1 MFSPKLKKVIA
12 GIVCLAF
19 TVTNG
24 SYAVEILNDGGQR
37 QTVVERTKQY
47 AGTLDLTEV
56 RHKAEQAFQSS
67 VKTGDGGV
75 ATLSGMQAKC
85 NGFTTSS
92 CGLACCGK
100 QECDTICTA
109 NYMSAHGKETCT
121 DPITTSPCGMSCCG
135 KEDCEW
141 ICQNY
146 RIKLN
151 DGDKCNG
158 YIKTPTGENC
168 CGYDECMAKACNGKT
183 KVVRKDDGKE
193 VECCGEENCYDIM
206 CDYTEKVQ
214 DVAGTVQDCCGR
226 DDCNAKY
233 CQNQTSVDSKV
244 VPGKKNIACCGA
256 ADCHNKACENYT
268 TTNTP
273 VGQVECCGYEDC
285 HNKECQGRTSA
296 IDKDGNTVE
305 CCGIEQ
311 CGNIS
316 EEKTYEEPAK
326 DACCTKI
333 AAYSEEFTTPVTGKS
348 CRELVSR
355 KDCII
360 KESGPTESGTGQP
373 PKWTCSVSCPE
384 SEHCTD
390 GIRTGYQ
397 QFVWETT
404 ASGSNWN
411 PEQCPPE
418 ATYKKGE
425 CQTICGG
432 TTGCKTICKNI
443 CEKVTCSSDTNA
455 TKICEEYE
463 CGTAGCSCKR
473 YKTVTPSDSGGI
485 HVIVH

>member
-19 TVTNG
+19 IVTNG

-75 ATLSGMQAKC
+75 ATLSGIQAKC

-141 ICQNY
+141 VCQNY

-316 EEKTYEEPAK
+316 EEKVYEDPAPE
-326 DACCTKI
+326 ACCTAKPG
-333 AAYSEEFTTPVTGKS
+333 YSYEYKTHGS
-348 CRELVSR
+348 C
-355 KDCII
+355 
-360 KESGPTESGTGQP
+360 KEVPEGCTLIRSEPTITSSSIPTY
-373 PKWTCSVSCPE
+373 TCSGSCPGQE
-384 SEHCTD
+384 TCEEGTKK
-390 GIRTGYQ
+390 GYQ
-397 QFVWETT
+397 QYAWEDPSIPWTSVNCPKG
-404 ASGSNWN
+404 ASYTKSD
-411 PEQCPPE
+411 
-418 ATYKKGE
+418 

-432 TTGCKTICKNI
+432 TTGCKTICKYR
-443 CEKVTCSSDTNA
+443 CESIQCSKN
-455 TKICEEYE
+455 
-463 CGTAGCSCKR
+463 
-473 YKTVTPSDSGGI
+473 TVT
-485 HVIVH
+485 VKVH

>member
-19 TVTNG
+19 IVTNG

-75 ATLSGMQAKC
+75 ATLSGIQAKC

-141 ICQNY
+141 VCQNY

-316 EEKTYEEPAK
+316 EEKVYEDPAPE
-326 DACCTKI
+326 ACCTAKPG
-333 AAYSEEFTTPVTGKS
+333 YSYEYKTHGS
-348 CRELVSR
+348 C
-355 KDCII
+355 
-360 KESGPTESGTGQP
+360 KEVPEGCTLIRSEPTITSSSIPTY
-373 PKWTCSVSCPE
+373 TCSGSCPGQE
-384 SEHCTD
+384 TCEEGTKK
-390 GIRTGYQ
+390 GYQ
-397 QFVWETT
+397 QYAWEDPSIPWTSVNCPKG
-404 ASGSNWN
+404 ASYTKSD
-411 PEQCPPE
+411 
-418 ATYKKGE
+418 

-432 TTGCKTICKNI
+432 TTGCRTICKYR
-443 CEKVTCSSDTNA
+443 CESIQCSKN
-455 TKICEEYE
+455 
-463 CGTAGCSCKR
+463 
-473 YKTVTPSDSGGI
+473 TVT
-485 HVIVH
+485 VKVH

>member
-1 MFSPKLKKVIA
+1 MFSPKLKRVIA

-109 NYMSAHGKETCT
+109 SYMSAHGKETCT
-121 DPITTSPCGMSCCG
+121 ESITTSPCGMSCCG
-135 KEDCEW
+135 KDDCEKV
-141 ICQNY
+141 CDNF

-168 CGYDECMAKACNGKT
+168 CGYDQCMAKACNGKT

-193 VECCGEENCYDIM
+193 VECCGDENCYDIM

-214 DVAGTVQDCCGR
+214 DVAGVVQNCCGR

-296 IDKDGNTVE
+296 IDKDGNTVT

-316 EEKTYEEPAK
+316 EEKVYKDPAPE
-326 DACCTKI
+326 ACCTTR
-333 AAYSEEFTTPVTGKS
+333 AAYSHEFVQETSCGKPDVGCTMS
-348 CRELVSR
+348 Q
-355 KDCII
+355 
-360 KESGPTESGTGQP
+360 SGPTFPTTGSG
-373 PKWTCSVSCPE
+373 PKFTCIETCSETQICRAG
-384 SEHCTD
+384 TK
-390 GIRTGYQ
+390 IGYQ
-397 QFVWETT
+397 QYAWETP
-404 ASGSNWN
+404 SGWSSS
-411 PEQCPPE
+411 QCPPD
-418 ATYKKGE
+418 AIYKKQE
-425 CQTICGG
+425 CQTVCGG
-432 TTGCKTICKNI
+432 TTGCRTICKNI
-443 CEKVTCSSDTNA
+443 CEKIKCSGDAVKKDDSNVCTG
-455 TKICEEYE
+455 TVS
-463 CGTAGCSCKR
+463 CGTSGCHCSNN
-473 YKTVTPSDSGGI
+473 PNW
-485 HVIVH
+485 HP

>member
-75 ATLSGMQAKC
+75 ATLSGIQAKC

-141 ICQNY
+141 VCQNY

-168 CGYDECMAKACNGKT
+168 CGYDECMAKTCNGKT

-214 DVAGTVQDCCGR
+214 DVAGTVQDCCGS

-296 IDKDGNTVE
+296 IDKDGNTVS
-305 CCGIEQ
+305 CCENSGVKDQ
-311 CGNIS
+311 NGNDLRLCSAID
-316 EEKTYEEPAK
+316 EERVYEENKKNEHVYTLVKCNETGLVTARWQTFSWYRCINENGEIIRKPNTQSGLCKIYGICESAIDNEYECK
-326 DACCTKI
+326 SSKTIVASGTEDA
-333 AAYSEEFTTPVTGKS
+333 AGEFTIIGDKTAKRICFPNGKAQ
-348 CRELVSR
+348 CN
-355 KDCII
+355 
-360 KESGPTESGTGQP
+360 
-373 PKWTCSVSCPE
+373 
-384 SEHCTD
+384 
-390 GIRTGYQ
+390 GY
-397 QFVWETT
+397 
-404 ASGSNWN
+404 N
-411 PEQCPPE
+411 
-418 ATYKKGE
+418 
-425 CQTICGG
+425 
-432 TTGCKTICKNI
+432 TGCK
-443 CEKVTCSSDTNA
+443 
-455 TKICEEYE
+455 
-463 CGTAGCSCKR
+463 G
-473 YKTVTPSDSGGI
+473 PWQ
-485 HVIVH
+485 

>member
-47 AGTLDLTEV
+47 AGSLDLTEV

-141 ICQNY
+141 VCQNY

-168 CGYDECMAKACNGKT
+168 CGYDECMAKTCNGKT

-214 DVAGTVQDCCGR
+214 DVAGSVQDCCGR

-316 EEKTYEEPAK
+316 EEKVYEDPAPE
-326 DACCTKI
+326 ACCTSKPG
-333 AAYSEEFTTPVTGKS
+333 YSYEYKTHGS
-348 CRELVSR
+348 C
-355 KDCII
+355 
-360 KESGPTESGTGQP
+360 KEVPEGCTLIRSEPTITSSSIPTY
-373 PKWTCSVSCPE
+373 TCSGSCPGQE
-384 SEHCTD
+384 TCEEGTKK
-390 GIRTGYQ
+390 GYQ
-397 QFVWETT
+397 QYAWEDPSIPWTSVNCPKG
-404 ASGSNWN
+404 ASYTKSD
-411 PEQCPPE
+411 
-418 ATYKKGE
+418 

-432 TTGCKTICKNI
+432 TTGCRTICKYR
-443 CEKVTCSSDTNA
+443 CESIQCSKN
-455 TKICEEYE
+455 
-463 CGTAGCSCKR
+463 
-473 YKTVTPSDSGGI
+473 TVT
-485 HVIVH
+485 VKVH

>member
-47 AGTLDLTEV
+47 AGSLDLTEV

-141 ICQNY
+141 VCQNY

-168 CGYDECMAKACNGKT
+168 CGYDECMAKTCNGKT

-193 VECCGEENCYDIM
+193 VECCGDENCYDIM

-214 DVAGTVQDCCGR
+214 DVAGVVQNCCGR

-233 CQNQTSVDSKV
+233 CQNQTSVNSKV

-296 IDKDGNTVE
+296 IDKDGNTVT

-316 EEKTYEEPAK
+316 EEKVYEDPAPE
-326 DACCTKI
+326 ACCTTR
-333 AAYSEEFTTPVTGKS
+333 AAYTHEFVQETSCGKPDVGCTMS
-348 CRELVSR
+348 Q
-355 KDCII
+355 
-360 KESGPTESGTGQP
+360 SGPTFPTTGSG
-373 PKWTCSVSCPE
+373 PKFTCIETCSETQICRAG
-384 SEHCTD
+384 TK
-390 GIRTGYQ
+390 IGYQ
-397 QFVWETT
+397 QYAWETP
-404 ASGSNWN
+404 SGWSSS
-411 PEQCPPE
+411 QCPPD
-418 ATYKKGE
+418 AVYKKQE
-425 CQTICGG
+425 CQTVCGG
-432 TTGCKTICKNI
+432 TTGCRTICKNI
-443 CEKVTCSSDTNA
+443 CEKIKCSGDAVKKDDSNVCTG
-455 TKICEEYE
+455 TVS
-463 CGTAGCSCKR
+463 CGTSGCHCSNN
-473 YKTVTPSDSGGI
+473 PNW
-485 HVIVH
+485 HP

>member
-47 AGTLDLTEV
+47 AGSLDLTEV

-141 ICQNY
+141 VCQNY

-168 CGYDECMAKACNGKT
+168 CGYDECMAKTCNGKT

-193 VECCGEENCYDIM
+193 VECCGDENCYDIM

-214 DVAGTVQDCCGR
+214 DVAGTVQNCCGR

-296 IDKDGNTVE
+296 IDKDGNTVD

-316 EEKTYEEPAK
+316 EEKVYEDPAPE
-326 DACCTKI
+326 ACCTAKPG
-333 AAYSEEFTTPVTGKS
+333 YSYEYKTHGS
-348 CRELVSR
+348 C
-355 KDCII
+355 
-360 KESGPTESGTGQP
+360 KEVPEGCTLIRSEPTITSSSIPTY
-373 PKWTCSVSCPE
+373 TCSGSCPGQE
-384 SEHCTD
+384 TCEEGTKK
-390 GIRTGYQ
+390 GYQ
-397 QFVWETT
+397 QYAWEDPSIPWTSVNCPKG
-404 ASGSNWN
+404 ASYTKSD
-411 PEQCPPE
+411 
-418 ATYKKGE
+418 

-432 TTGCKTICKNI
+432 TTGCRTICKYR
-443 CEKVTCSSDTNA
+443 CESIQCSKN
-455 TKICEEYE
+455 
-463 CGTAGCSCKR
+463 
-473 YKTVTPSDSGGI
+473 TVT
-485 HVIVH
+485 VKVH

>member
-141 ICQNY
+141 VCQNY

-316 EEKTYEEPAK
+316 EEKVYEDPAPK
-326 DACCTKI
+326 ACCTAKPG
-333 AAYSEEFTTPVTGKS
+333 YSFEYKTHGS
-348 CRELVSR
+348 C
-355 KDCII
+355 
-360 KESGPTESGTGQP
+360 KEVPEGCTLIRSKPTITSSSIPTY
-373 PKWTCSVSCPE
+373 TCSGSCPGE
-384 SEHCTD
+384 ETCEEGTKK
-390 GIRTGYQ
+390 GYQ
-397 QFVWETT
+397 QYAWEDLSIPWTSVNCPKD
-404 ASGSNWN
+404 ASYTKSD
-411 PEQCPPE
+411 
-418 ATYKKGE
+418 
-425 CQTICGG
+425 CQTICNG
-432 TTGCKTICKNI
+432 TMGCKTICKYR
-443 CEKVTCSSDTNA
+443 CESIQCSKN
-455 TKICEEYE
+455 
-463 CGTAGCSCKR
+463 
-473 YKTVTPSDSGGI
+473 TVT
-485 HVIVH
+485 VKVH

>member
-296 IDKDGNTVE
+296 IDKDGNTVD

-316 EEKTYEEPAK
+316 EEKVYEDPAPE
-326 DACCTKI
+326 ACCTAKPG
-333 AAYSEEFTTPVTGKS
+333 YSYEYKTHGS
-348 CRELVSR
+348 C
-355 KDCII
+355 
-360 KESGPTESGTGQP
+360 KEVPEGCTLIRSEPTITSSSIPTY
-373 PKWTCSVSCPE
+373 TCSGSCPGQE
-384 SEHCTD
+384 TCEEGTKK
-390 GIRTGYQ
+390 GYQ
-397 QFVWETT
+397 QYAWEDPSIPWTSVNCPKG
-404 ASGSNWN
+404 ASYTKSD
-411 PEQCPPE
+411 
-418 ATYKKGE
+418 

-432 TTGCKTICKNI
+432 TTGCRTICKYR
-443 CEKVTCSSDTNA
+443 CESIQCSKN
-455 TKICEEYE
+455 
-463 CGTAGCSCKR
+463 
-473 YKTVTPSDSGGI
+473 TVT
-485 HVIVH
+485 VKVH

>member
-47 AGTLDLTEV
+47 AGSLDLTEV

-141 ICQNY
+141 VCQNY

-168 CGYDECMAKACNGKT
+168 CGYDECMAKTCNGKT

-193 VECCGEENCYDIM
+193 VECCGDENCYDIM

-214 DVAGTVQDCCGR
+214 DVAGTVQNCCGR

-316 EEKTYEEPAK
+316 EEKVYEDPAPE
-326 DACCTKI
+326 ACCTTR
-333 AAYSEEFTTPVTGKS
+333 AAYTHEFVQETSCGKPDVGCTMS
-348 CRELVSR
+348 Q
-355 KDCII
+355 
-360 KESGPTESGTGQP
+360 SGPTFPTTGSG
-373 PKWTCSVSCPE
+373 PKFTCIETCSETQICRAG
-384 SEHCTD
+384 TK
-390 GIRTGYQ
+390 IGYQ
-397 QFVWETT
+397 QYAWESP
-404 ASGSNWN
+404 SGWSSS
-411 PEQCPPE
+411 QCPPD
-418 ATYKKGE
+418 AVYKKQE
-425 CQTICGG
+425 CQTVCGG
-432 TTGCKTICKNI
+432 TTGCRTICKNI
-443 CEKVTCSSDTNA
+443 CETIKCSGDAVKKDDSNVCTG
-455 TKICEEYE
+455 TVS
-463 CGTAGCSCKR
+463 CGTSGCHCSNN
-473 YKTVTPSDSGGI
+473 PNW
-485 HVIVH
+485 HP

>member
-47 AGTLDLTEV
+47 AGSLDLTEV

-141 ICQNY
+141 VCQNY

-168 CGYDECMAKACNGKT
+168 CGYDECMAKTCNGKT

-193 VECCGEENCYDIM
+193 VECCGDENCYDIM

-214 DVAGTVQDCCGR
+214 DVAGTVQNCCGR

-296 IDKDGNTVE
+296 IDKDGNTVS

-316 EEKTYEEPAK
+316 EEKVYEDPAPE
-326 DACCTKI
+326 ACCTAKPG
-333 AAYSEEFTTPVTGKS
+333 YSYEYKTHGS
-348 CRELVSR
+348 C
-355 KDCII
+355 
-360 KESGPTESGTGQP
+360 KEVPEGCTLIRSEPTITSSSIPTY
-373 PKWTCSVSCPE
+373 TCSGSCPGQE
-384 SEHCTD
+384 TCEEGTKK
-390 GIRTGYQ
+390 GYQ
-397 QFVWETT
+397 QYAWEDPSIPWTSVNCPKG
-404 ASGSNWN
+404 ASYTKSD
-411 PEQCPPE
+411 
-418 ATYKKGE
+418 

-432 TTGCKTICKNI
+432 TTGCKTICKYR
-443 CEKVTCSSDTNA
+443 CESIQCSKN
-455 TKICEEYE
+455 
-463 CGTAGCSCKR
+463 
-473 YKTVTPSDSGGI
+473 TVT
-485 HVIVH
+485 VKVH

>member
-47 AGTLDLTEV
+47 AGSLDLTEV

-141 ICQNY
+141 VCQNY

-168 CGYDECMAKACNGKT
+168 CGYDECMAKTCNGKT

-316 EEKTYEEPAK
+316 EEKVYK
-326 DACCTKI
+326 DPVPEACCTTR
-333 AAYSEEFTTPVTGKS
+333 AAYSHEFVQETSCGKPDVGCTMS
-348 CRELVSR
+348 Q
-355 KDCII
+355 
-360 KESGPTESGTGQP
+360 SGPTFPTTGSG
-373 PKWTCSVSCPE
+373 PKFTCIETCSETQICRAG
-384 SEHCTD
+384 TK
-390 GIRTGYQ
+390 IGYQ
-397 QFVWETT
+397 QYAWETP
-404 ASGSNWN
+404 SGWSSS
-411 PEQCPPE
+411 QCPPD
-418 ATYKKGE
+418 AVYKKQE
-425 CQTICGG
+425 CQTVCGG
-432 TTGCKTICKNI
+432 TTGCRTICKNI
-443 CEKVTCSSDTNA
+443 CETIKCSGDAVKKDDSNVCTG
-455 TKICEEYE
+455 TVS
-463 CGTAGCSCKR
+463 CGTSGCHCSNN
-473 YKTVTPSDSGGI
+473 PNW
-485 HVIVH
+485 HP

>member
-1 MFSPKLKKVIA
+1 MFSPKLKRVIA

-109 NYMSAHGKETCT
+109 SYMSAHGKETCT
-121 DPITTSPCGMSCCG
+121 ESITTSPCGMSCCG
-135 KEDCEW
+135 KDDCEKV
-141 ICQNY
+141 CDNF

-168 CGYDECMAKACNGKT
+168 CGYDQCMAKACNGKT

-193 VECCGEENCYDIM
+193 VECCGDENCYDIM

-214 DVAGTVQDCCGR
+214 DVAGVVQNCCGR

-311 CGNIS
+311 CGNIY
-316 EEKTYEEPAK
+316 EEKVYEDPAPE
-326 DACCTKI
+326 ACCTTR
-333 AAYSEEFTTPVTGKS
+333 AAYTHEFVQETSCGKPDVGCTMS
-348 CRELVSR
+348 Q
-355 KDCII
+355 
-360 KESGPTESGTGQP
+360 SGPTFPTTGSG
-373 PKWTCSVSCPE
+373 PKFKCIETCSKTQICRAG
-384 SEHCTD
+384 TK
-390 GIRTGYQ
+390 IGYQ
-397 QFVWETT
+397 QYAWESP
-404 ASGSNWN
+404 SGWSSS
-411 PEQCPPE
+411 QCPPD
-418 ATYKKGE
+418 AVYKKQE
-425 CQTICGG
+425 CQTVCGG
-432 TTGCKTICKNI
+432 TTGCRTICKNI
-443 CEKVTCSSDTNA
+443 CETIKCSGDAVKKDDSNVCTG
-455 TKICEEYE
+455 TVS
-463 CGTAGCSCKR
+463 CGTSGCHCSNN
-473 YKTVTPSDSGGI
+473 PNW
-485 HVIVH
+485 HP

>member
-1 MFSPKLKKVIA
+1 MFSLKLKKVIA

-75 ATLSGMQAKC
+75 ATLSGMQANC

-109 NYMSAHGKETCT
+109 SYMSAHGKETCT
-121 DPITTSPCGMSCCG
+121 ESITTSPCGMSCCG
-135 KEDCEW
+135 KDDCEKV
-141 ICQNY
+141 CDNF

-168 CGYDECMAKACNGKT
+168 CGYEQCMAKACNGKT

-193 VECCGEENCYDIM
+193 VECCGDENCYDIM

-214 DVAGTVQDCCGR
+214 DVAGVVQNCCGR

-285 HNKECQGRTSA
+285 HNKSVR
-296 IDKDGNTVE
+296 VE
-305 CCGIEQ
+305 
-311 CGNIS
+311 
-316 EEKTYEEPAK
+316 
-326 DACCTKI
+326 
-333 AAYSEEFTTPVTGKS
+333 
-348 CRELVSR
+348 LLL
-355 KDCII
+355 
-360 KESGPTESGTGQP
+360 
-373 PKWTCSVSCPE
+373 
-384 SEHCTD
+384 
-390 GIRTGYQ
+390 
-397 QFVWETT
+397 
-404 ASGSNWN
+404 
-411 PEQCPPE
+411 
-418 ATYKKGE
+418 
-425 CQTICGG
+425 
-432 TTGCKTICKNI
+432 
-443 CEKVTCSSDTNA
+443 
-455 TKICEEYE
+455 
-463 CGTAGCSCKR
+463 
-473 YKTVTPSDSGGI
+473 
-485 HVIVH
+485 

>member
-47 AGTLDLTEV
+47 AGSLDLTEV

-141 ICQNY
+141 VCQNY

-168 CGYDECMAKACNGKT
+168 CGYDECMAKTCNGKT

-193 VECCGEENCYDIM
+193 VECCGDENCYDIM

-214 DVAGTVQDCCGR
+214 DVAGTVQNCCGR

-296 IDKDGNTVE
+296 IDKDGNTVS

-316 EEKTYEEPAK
+316 EEKVYEDPAPA
-326 DACCTKI
+326 ACCTAKPG
-333 AAYSEEFTTPVTGKS
+333 YSYEYKTHGS
-348 CRELVSR
+348 CNEVPEGCTLIRSE
-355 KDCII
+355 
-360 KESGPTESGTGQP
+360 PTITSSSIPTY
-373 PKWTCSVSCPE
+373 TCSGSCPGQE
-384 SEHCTD
+384 TCEEGTKK
-390 GIRTGYQ
+390 GYQ
-397 QFVWETT
+397 QYAWEDPSIPWTSVNCPKG
-404 ASGSNWN
+404 ASYTKSD
-411 PEQCPPE
+411 
-418 ATYKKGE
+418 

-432 TTGCKTICKNI
+432 TTGCKTICKYR
-443 CEKVTCSSDTNA
+443 CESIQCSKN
-455 TKICEEYE
+455 
-463 CGTAGCSCKR
+463 
-473 YKTVTPSDSGGI
+473 TVT
-485 HVIVH
+485 VKVH

>member
-47 AGTLDLTEV
+47 AGSLDLTEV

-109 NYMSAHGKETCT
+109 SYMSAHGKETCT

-135 KEDCEW
+135 KDDCEKV
-141 ICQNY
+141 CDNF

-168 CGYDECMAKACNGKT
+168 CGYDECMAKTCNGKT

-193 VECCGEENCYDIM
+193 VECCGDENCYDIM

-316 EEKTYEEPAK
+316 EEKVYKDPAPE
-326 DACCTKI
+326 ACCTTR
-333 AAYSEEFTTPVTGKS
+333 AAYSHEFVQETSCGKPDVGCTMS
-348 CRELVSR
+348 Q
-355 KDCII
+355 
-360 KESGPTESGTGQP
+360 SGPTFPTTGSG
-373 PKWTCSVSCPE
+373 PKFTCIETCSETQICRAG
-384 SEHCTD
+384 TK
-390 GIRTGYQ
+390 IGYQ
-397 QFVWETT
+397 QYAWETP
-404 ASGSNWN
+404 SGWSSS
-411 PEQCPPE
+411 QCPPD
-418 ATYKKGE
+418 AVYKKQE
-425 CQTICGG
+425 CQTVCGG
-432 TTGCKTICKNI
+432 TTGCRTICKNI
-443 CEKVTCSSDTNA
+443 CETIKCSGDAVKKDDSNVCTG
-455 TKICEEYE
+455 TVS
-463 CGTAGCSCKR
+463 CGTSGCHCSNN
-473 YKTVTPSDSGGI
+473 PNW
-485 HVIVH
+485 HP

>member
-47 AGTLDLTEV
+47 AGSLDLTEV

-141 ICQNY
+141 VCQNY

-168 CGYDECMAKACNGKT
+168 CGYDECMAKTCNGKT

-193 VECCGEENCYDIM
+193 VECCGDENCYDIM

-214 DVAGTVQDCCGR
+214 DVAGTVQNCCGR

-296 IDKDGNTVE
+296 IDKDGNTVT

-311 CGNIS
+311 CSNIS
-316 EEKTYEEPAK
+316 EEKVYEDPAPE
-326 DACCTKI
+326 ACCTTR
-333 AAYSEEFTTPVTGKS
+333 AAYTREFVQETSCGKPDVGCTMS
-348 CRELVSR
+348 Q
-355 KDCII
+355 
-360 KESGPTESGTGQP
+360 SGPTFPTTGSG
-373 PKWTCSVSCPE
+373 PKFTCIETCSKTQICRAG
-384 SEHCTD
+384 TK
-390 GIRTGYQ
+390 IGYQ
-397 QFVWETT
+397 QYAWESP
-404 ASGSNWN
+404 SGWSSS
-411 PEQCPPE
+411 QCPPD
-418 ATYKKGE
+418 AVYKKQE
-425 CQTICGG
+425 CQTVCGG
-432 TTGCKTICKNI
+432 TTGCRTICKNI
-443 CEKVTCSSDTNA
+443 CETIKCSGDAVKKDDSNVCTG
-455 TKICEEYE
+455 TVS
-463 CGTAGCSCKR
+463 CGTSGCHCSNN
-473 YKTVTPSDSGGI
+473 PNW
-485 HVIVH
+485 HP

>member
-47 AGTLDLTEV
+47 AGSLDLTDV

-109 NYMSAHGKETCT
+109 SYMSAHGKETCT

-135 KEDCEW
+135 KDDCEKV
-141 ICQNY
+141 CDNF

-168 CGYDECMAKACNGKT
+168 CGYDECMAKTCNGKT

-193 VECCGEENCYDIM
+193 VECCGDENCYDIM

-214 DVAGTVQDCCGR
+214 DVAGTVQNCCGR

-296 IDKDGNTVE
+296 IDKDGNTVT

-311 CGNIS
+311 CSNIS
-316 EEKTYEEPAK
+316 EEKVYEDPAPE
-326 DACCTKI
+326 ACCTTR
-333 AAYSEEFTTPVTGKS
+333 AAYTREFVQETSCGKPDVGCTMS
-348 CRELVSR
+348 Q
-355 KDCII
+355 
-360 KESGPTESGTGQP
+360 SGPTFPTTGSG
-373 PKWTCSVSCPE
+373 PKFTCIETCSKTQICRAG
-384 SEHCTD
+384 TK
-390 GIRTGYQ
+390 IGYQ
-397 QFVWETT
+397 QYAWESP
-404 ASGSNWN
+404 SGWSSS
-411 PEQCPPE
+411 QCPPD
-418 ATYKKGE
+418 AVYKKQE
-425 CQTICGG
+425 CQTVCGG
-432 TTGCKTICKNI
+432 TTGCRTICKNI
-443 CEKVTCSSDTNA
+443 CETIKCSGDAVKKDDSNVCTG
-455 TKICEEYE
+455 TVS
-463 CGTAGCSCKR
+463 CGTSGCHCSNN
-473 YKTVTPSDSGGI
+473 PNW
-485 HVIVH
+485 HP

>member
-47 AGTLDLTEV
+47 AGSLDLTEV

-141 ICQNY
+141 VCQNY

-168 CGYDECMAKACNGKT
+168 CGYDECMAKTCNGKT

-193 VECCGEENCYDIM
+193 VECCGDEYCYDIM

-214 DVAGTVQDCCGR
+214 DVEGTVQNCCGR

-316 EEKTYEEPAK
+316 EEKVYKDPAPE
-326 DACCTKI
+326 ACCTTR
-333 AAYSEEFTTPVTGKS
+333 AAYSHEFVQETSCGKPDVGCTMS
-348 CRELVSR
+348 Q
-355 KDCII
+355 
-360 KESGPTESGTGQP
+360 SGPTFPTTGSG
-373 PKWTCSVSCPE
+373 PKFTCIETCSETQICRAG
-384 SEHCTD
+384 TK
-390 GIRTGYQ
+390 IGYQ
-397 QFVWETT
+397 QYAWETP
-404 ASGSNWN
+404 SGWSSS
-411 PEQCPPE
+411 QCPPD
-418 ATYKKGE
+418 AVYKKQE
-425 CQTICGG
+425 CQTVCGG
-432 TTGCKTICKNI
+432 TTGGRTICKNI
-443 CEKVTCSSDTNA
+443 CET
-455 TKICEEYE
+455 
-463 CGTAGCSCKR
+463 
-473 YKTVTPSDSGGI
+473 
-485 HVIVH
+485 

>member
-47 AGTLDLTEV
+47 AGSLDLTEV

-75 ATLSGMQAKC
+75 APLSGMQAKC

-109 NYMSAHGKETCT
+109 SYMSAHGKETCT

-135 KEDCEW
+135 KDDCEKV
-141 ICQNY
+141 CDNF

-168 CGYDECMAKACNGKT
+168 CGYDECMAKTCNGKT

-193 VECCGEENCYDIM
+193 VECCGDENCYDIM

-214 DVAGTVQDCCGR
+214 DVAGTVQNCCGR

-316 EEKTYEEPAK
+316 EEKVYEDPAPE
-326 DACCTKI
+326 ACCTTR
-333 AAYSEEFTTPVTGKS
+333 AAYTHEFVQETSCGKPDVGCTMS
-348 CRELVSR
+348 Q
-355 KDCII
+355 
-360 KESGPTESGTGQP
+360 SGPTFPTTGSG
-373 PKWTCSVSCPE
+373 PKFTCIETCSETQICRAG
-384 SEHCTD
+384 TK
-390 GIRTGYQ
+390 IGYQ
-397 QFVWETT
+397 QYAWESP
-404 ASGSNWN
+404 SGWSSS
-411 PEQCPPE
+411 QCPPD
-418 ATYKKGE
+418 AVYKKQE
-425 CQTICGG
+425 CQTVCGG
-432 TTGCKTICKNI
+432 TTGCRTICKNI
-443 CEKVTCSSDTNA
+443 CETIKCSGDAVKKDDSNVCTG
-455 TKICEEYE
+455 TVS
-463 CGTAGCSCKR
+463 CGTSGCHCSNN
-473 YKTVTPSDSGGI
+473 PNW
-485 HVIVH
+485 HP

>member
-316 EEKTYEEPAK
+316 EEKVYEDPAPE
-326 DACCTKI
+326 ACCTAKPG
-333 AAYSEEFTTPVTGKS
+333 YSYEYKTHGS
-348 CRELVSR
+348 C
-355 KDCII
+355 
-360 KESGPTESGTGQP
+360 KEVPEGCTLIRSEPTITSSSIPTY
-373 PKWTCSVSCPE
+373 TCSGSCPGQE
-384 SEHCTD
+384 TCEEGTKK
-390 GIRTGYQ
+390 GYQ
-397 QFVWETT
+397 QYAWEDPSIPWTSVNCPKG
-404 ASGSNWN
+404 ASYTKSD
-411 PEQCPPE
+411 
-418 ATYKKGE
+418 

-432 TTGCKTICKNI
+432 TTGCRTICKNI
-443 CEKVTCSSDTNA
+443 CESIQCSKN
-455 TKICEEYE
+455 
-463 CGTAGCSCKR
+463 
-473 YKTVTPSDSGGI
+473 TVT
-485 HVIVH
+485 VKVH

>member
-141 ICQNY
+141 VCQNY

-168 CGYDECMAKACNGKT
+168 CGYDECMAKTCNGKT

-193 VECCGEENCYDIM
+193 VECCGDENCYDIM

-214 DVAGTVQDCCGR
+214 DVAGTVQNCCGR

-316 EEKTYEEPAK
+316 EEKVYKDPAPE
-326 DACCTKI
+326 ACCTTR
-333 AAYSEEFTTPVTGKS
+333 AAYSHEFVQETSCGKPDVGCTMS
-348 CRELVSR
+348 Q
-355 KDCII
+355 
-360 KESGPTESGTGQP
+360 SGPTFPTTGSG
-373 PKWTCSVSCPE
+373 PKFTCIETCSKTQICRAG
-384 SEHCTD
+384 TK
-390 GIRTGYQ
+390 IGYQ
-397 QFVWETT
+397 QYAWETP
-404 ASGSNWN
+404 SGWSSS
-411 PEQCPPE
+411 QCPPD
-418 ATYKKGE
+418 AVYKKQE
-425 CQTICGG
+425 CQTVCGG
-432 TTGCKTICKNI
+432 TTGCRTICKNI
-443 CEKVTCSSDTNA
+443 CEKIKCSGDAVKKDDSNVCTG
-455 TKICEEYE
+455 TVS
-463 CGTAGCSCKR
+463 CGTSGCHCSNN
-473 YKTVTPSDSGGI
+473 PNW
-485 HVIVH
+485 HP

>member
-19 TVTNG
+19 TVTNS

-75 ATLSGMQAKC
+75 ATLNGMQANC
-85 NGFTTSS
+85 GIYTTSS

-109 NYMSAHGKETCT
+109 SYISAHGKETCT
-121 DPITTSPCGMSCCG
+121 DSITTSPCGMSCCG
-135 KEDCEW
+135 KDDCEKV
-141 ICQNY
+141 CDNF

-168 CGYDECMAKACNGKT
+168 CGYEQCMAKACNGKT
-183 KVVRKDDGKE
+183 KVVRVDDGKE

-214 DVAGTVQDCCGR
+214 DVAGTVQNCCGKQ
-226 DDCNAKY
+226 DCETKY

-244 VPGKKNIACCGA
+244 VPGKKNIACCGV

-316 EEKTYEEPAK
+316 EEKVYEDPAPE
-326 DACCTKI
+326 ACCTTR
-333 AAYSEEFTTPVTGKS
+333 AAYTHEFVQETSCGKPDVGCTMS
-348 CRELVSR
+348 Q
-355 KDCII
+355 
-360 KESGPTESGTGQP
+360 SGPTFPTTGSG
-373 PKWTCSVSCPE
+373 PKFKCVETCSETQICRAG
-384 SEHCTD
+384 TK
-390 GIRTGYQ
+390 IGYQ
-397 QFVWETT
+397 QYAWESP
-404 ASGSNWN
+404 SGWSSS
-411 PEQCPPE
+411 QCPPD
-418 ATYKKGE
+418 AVYKKQE
-425 CQTICGG
+425 CKTVCGG
-432 TTGCKTICKNI
+432 TTGCRTICKNI
-443 CEKVTCSSDTNA
+443 CETIKCSGDAVKKDDSNVCTG
-455 TKICEEYE
+455 TVS
-463 CGTAGCSCKR
+463 CGTSGCHCSNN
-473 YKTVTPSDSGGI
+473 PNW
-485 HVIVH
+485 HP

>member
-141 ICQNY
+141 VCQNY

-168 CGYDECMAKACNGKT
+168 CGYDECMAKTCNGKT

-193 VECCGEENCYDIM
+193 VECCGDENCYDIM

-214 DVAGTVQDCCGR
+214 DVAGTVQNCCGR

-316 EEKTYEEPAK
+316 EEKVYEDPAPE
-326 DACCTKI
+326 ACCTAKPG
-333 AAYSEEFTTPVTGKS
+333 YSYEYKTHGS
-348 CRELVSR
+348 C
-355 KDCII
+355 
-360 KESGPTESGTGQP
+360 KEVPEGCSLIRSEPTITSSSIPTY
-373 PKWTCSVSCPE
+373 TCSGSCPGQE
-384 SEHCTD
+384 TCEEGTKK
-390 GIRTGYQ
+390 GYQ
-397 QFVWETT
+397 QYAWEDPSIPWTSVNCPKG
-404 ASGSNWN
+404 ASYTKSD
-411 PEQCPPE
+411 
-418 ATYKKGE
+418 

-432 TTGCKTICKNI
+432 TTGCRTICKYR
-443 CEKVTCSSDTNA
+443 CESIQCSKN
-455 TKICEEYE
+455 
-463 CGTAGCSCKR
+463 
-473 YKTVTPSDSGGI
+473 TVT
-485 HVIVH
+485 VKVH

>member
-47 AGTLDLTEV
+47 AGSLDLTEV

-141 ICQNY
+141 VCQNY

-168 CGYDECMAKACNGKT
+168 CGYDECMAKTCNGKT

-193 VECCGEENCYDIM
+193 VECCGDENCYDIM

-214 DVAGTVQDCCGR
+214 DVAGTVQNCCGR

-296 IDKDGNTVE
+296 IDKDGNTVT
-305 CCGIEQ
+305 CCENSGVKDQ
-311 CGNIS
+311 NGNDLRLCSAIDKERVQAD
-316 EEKTYEEPAK
+316 EEKK
-326 DACCTKI
+326 KNNQTKVFVCKWSNKHQTSKGSRIEKKTFWICYNGKNEKVAAGSSYNDSSYLIKCPNITEIHI
-333 AAYSEEFTTPVTGKS
+333 AS
-348 CRELVSR
+348 LR
-355 KDCII
+355 KDS
-360 KESGPTESGTGQP
+360 SGVGEDYQDRFSTEDTSYSAKQI
-373 PKWTCSVSCPE
+373 CS
-384 SEHCTD
+384 
-390 GIRTGYQ
+390 
-397 QFVWETT
+397 
-404 ASGSNWN
+404 
-411 PEQCPPE
+411 
-418 ATYKKGE
+418 
-425 CQTICGG
+425 
-432 TTGCKTICKNI
+432 
-443 CEKVTCSSDTNA
+443 
-455 TKICEEYE
+455 
-463 CGTAGCSCKR
+463 
-473 YKTVTPSDSGGI
+473 
-485 HVIVH
+485 IVFGR

>member
-47 AGTLDLTEV
+47 AGSLDLTEV

-141 ICQNY
+141 VCQNY

-168 CGYDECMAKACNGKT
+168 CGYDECMAKTCNGKT

-193 VECCGEENCYDIM
+193 VECCGDENCYDIM

-316 EEKTYEEPAK
+316 EEKVYKDPAPE
-326 DACCTKI
+326 ACCTTR
-333 AAYSEEFTTPVTGKS
+333 AAYSHEFVQETSCGKPDVGCTMS
-348 CRELVSR
+348 Q
-355 KDCII
+355 
-360 KESGPTESGTGQP
+360 SGPTFPTTGSG
-373 PKWTCSVSCPE
+373 PKFTCIETCSETQICRAG
-384 SEHCTD
+384 TK
-390 GIRTGYQ
+390 IGYQ
-397 QFVWETT
+397 QYAWETP
-404 ASGSNWN
+404 SGWSSS
-411 PEQCPPE
+411 QCPPD
-418 ATYKKGE
+418 AVYKKQE
-425 CQTICGG
+425 CQTVCGG
-432 TTGCKTICKNI
+432 TTGCRTICK
-443 CEKVTCSSDTNA
+443 KDRKSV
-455 TKICEEYE
+455 
-463 CGTAGCSCKR
+463 
-473 YKTVTPSDSGGI
+473 V
-485 HVIVH
+485 

>member
-47 AGTLDLTEV
+47 AGSLDLTEV

-141 ICQNY
+141 VCQNY

-151 DGDKCNG
+151 DGDKCNV

-168 CGYDECMAKACNGKT
+168 CGYDECMAKTCNGKT

-193 VECCGEENCYDIM
+193 VECCGDENCYDIM

-316 EEKTYEEPAK
+316 EEKVYKDPAPE
-326 DACCTKI
+326 ACCTTR
-333 AAYSEEFTTPVTGKS
+333 AAYSHEFVQETSCGKPDVGCTMS
-348 CRELVSR
+348 Q
-355 KDCII
+355 
-360 KESGPTESGTGQP
+360 SGPTFPTTGSG
-373 PKWTCSVSCPE
+373 PKFTCIETCSETQICRAG
-384 SEHCTD
+384 TK
-390 GIRTGYQ
+390 IGYQ
-397 QFVWETT
+397 QYAWETP
-404 ASGSNWN
+404 SGWSSS
-411 PEQCPPE
+411 QCPPD
-418 ATYKKGE
+418 AVYKKQE
-425 CQTICGG
+425 CQTVCGG
-432 TTGCKTICKNI
+432 TTGCRTICKNI
-443 CEKVTCSSDTNA
+443 CETIKCSGDAVKKDDSNVCTG
-455 TKICEEYE
+455 TVS
-463 CGTAGCSCKR
+463 CGTSGCHCSNN
-473 YKTVTPSDSGGI
+473 PNW
-485 HVIVH
+485 HP

>member
-296 IDKDGNTVE
+296 IDKDGNTVT

-316 EEKTYEEPAK
+316 EEKVYEDPAPE
-326 DACCTKI
+326 ACCTTR
-333 AAYSEEFTTPVTGKS
+333 AAYTHEFVQETSCGKPDVGCTMS
-348 CRELVSR
+348 Q
-355 KDCII
+355 
-360 KESGPTESGTGQP
+360 SGPTFPTTGSG
-373 PKWTCSVSCPE
+373 PKFTCIETCSETQICRAG
-384 SEHCTD
+384 TK
-390 GIRTGYQ
+390 IGYQ
-397 QFVWETT
+397 QYAWESP
-404 ASGSNWN
+404 SGWSSS
-411 PEQCPPE
+411 QCPPD
-418 ATYKKGE
+418 AVYKKQE
-425 CQTICGG
+425 CQTVCGG
-432 TTGCKTICKNI
+432 TTGCRTICKNI
-443 CEKVTCSSDTNA
+443 CETIKCSGDAVKKDDSNVCTG
-455 TKICEEYE
+455 TVS
-463 CGTAGCSCKR
+463 CGTSGCHCSNN
-473 YKTVTPSDSGGI
+473 PNW
-485 HVIVH
+485 HP

>member
-1 MFSPKLKKVIA
+1 MFSPKLKRVIA

-75 ATLSGMQAKC
+75 ATLSGMQANC

-109 NYMSAHGKETCT
+109 SYMSAHGKETCT
-121 DPITTSPCGMSCCG
+121 ESITTSPCGMSCCG
-135 KEDCEW
+135 KDDCEKV
-141 ICQNY
+141 CDNF

-168 CGYDECMAKACNGKT
+168 CGYDQCMAKACNGKT

-193 VECCGEENCYDIM
+193 VECCGDENCYDIM

-214 DVAGTVQDCCGR
+214 DVAGEVQNCCGK

-296 IDKDGNTVE
+296 IDKDGNTVT

-311 CGNIS
+311 CSNIS
-316 EEKTYEEPAK
+316 EEKVYEDPAPE
-326 DACCTKI
+326 ACCTTR
-333 AAYSEEFTTPVTGKS
+333 AAYTHEFIQETSCGKPDVGCTMS
-348 CRELVSR
+348 Q
-355 KDCII
+355 
-360 KESGPTESGTGQP
+360 SGPTFPTTGSG
-373 PKWTCSVSCPE
+373 PKFTCIETCSKTQICRAG
-384 SEHCTD
+384 TK
-390 GIRTGYQ
+390 IGYQ
-397 QFVWETT
+397 QYAWESP
-404 ASGSNWN
+404 SGWSSS
-411 PEQCPPE
+411 QCPPD
-418 ATYKKGE
+418 AVYKKQE
-425 CQTICGG
+425 CQTVCGG
-432 TTGCKTICKNI
+432 TTGCRTICKNI
-443 CEKVTCSSDTNA
+443 CETIKCSGDAVKKDDSNVCTG
-455 TKICEEYE
+455 TVS
-463 CGTAGCSCKR
+463 CGTSGCHCSNN
-473 YKTVTPSDSGGI
+473 PNW
-485 HVIVH
+485 HP

>member
-47 AGTLDLTEV
+47 AGSLDLTDV

-109 NYMSAHGKETCT
+109 SYMSAHGKETCT

-135 KEDCEW
+135 KDDCEKV
-141 ICQNY
+141 CDNF

-168 CGYDECMAKACNGKT
+168 CGYDECMAKTCNGKT

-193 VECCGEENCYDIM
+193 VECCGDENCYDIM

-214 DVAGTVQDCCGR
+214 DVAGTVQNCCGR

-296 IDKDGNTVE
+296 IDKDGNTVT

-316 EEKTYEEPAK
+316 EEKVYKDPAPE
-326 DACCTKI
+326 ACCTTR
-333 AAYSEEFTTPVTGKS
+333 AAYSHEFVQETSCGKPDVGCTMS
-348 CRELVSR
+348 Q
-355 KDCII
+355 
-360 KESGPTESGTGQP
+360 SGPTFPTTGSG
-373 PKWTCSVSCPE
+373 PKFTCIETCSETQICRAG
-384 SEHCTD
+384 TK
-390 GIRTGYQ
+390 IGYQ
-397 QFVWETT
+397 QYAWETP
-404 ASGSNWN
+404 SGWSSS
-411 PEQCPPE
+411 QCPPD
-418 ATYKKGE
+418 AVYKKQE
-425 CQTICGG
+425 CQTVCGG
-432 TTGCKTICKNI
+432 TTGCRTICKNI
-443 CEKVTCSSDTNA
+443 CEKIKCSGDAVKKDDSNVCTG
-455 TKICEEYE
+455 TVS
-463 CGTAGCSCKR
+463 CGTSGCHCSNN
-473 YKTVTPSDSGGI
+473 PNW
-485 HVIVH
+485 HP

>member
-47 AGTLDLTEV
+47 AGTLDLTDV

-141 ICQNY
+141 VCQNY

-168 CGYDECMAKACNGKT
+168 CGYDECMAKTCNGKT

-316 EEKTYEEPAK
+316 EEKVYEDPAPE
-326 DACCTKI
+326 ACCTTR
-333 AAYSEEFTTPVTGKS
+333 AAYTHEFVQETSCGKPDVGCTMS
-348 CRELVSR
+348 Q
-355 KDCII
+355 
-360 KESGPTESGTGQP
+360 SGPTFPTTGSG
-373 PKWTCSVSCPE
+373 PKFTCIETCSETQICRAG
-384 SEHCTD
+384 TK
-390 GIRTGYQ
+390 IGYQ
-397 QFVWETT
+397 QYAWESP
-404 ASGSNWN
+404 SGWSSS
-411 PEQCPPE
+411 QCPPD
-418 ATYKKGE
+418 AVYKKQE
-425 CQTICGG
+425 CQTVCGG
-432 TTGCKTICKNI
+432 TTGCRTICKNI
-443 CEKVTCSSDTNA
+443 CETIKCSGDAVKKDDSNVCTG
-455 TKICEEYE
+455 TVS
-463 CGTAGCSCKR
+463 CGTSGCHCSNN
-473 YKTVTPSDSGGI
+473 PNW
-485 HVIVH
+485 HP

>member
-47 AGTLDLTEV
+47 AGSLDLTEV

-141 ICQNY
+141 VCQNY

-168 CGYDECMAKACNGKT
+168 CGYDECMAKTCNGKT

-193 VECCGEENCYDIM
+193 VECCGDENCYDIM

-214 DVAGTVQDCCGR
+214 DVAGTVQNCCGR

-316 EEKTYEEPAK
+316 EEKVYEDPAPE
-326 DACCTKI
+326 ACCTAKPG
-333 AAYSEEFTTPVTGKS
+333 YSYEYKTHGS
-348 CRELVSR
+348 C
-355 KDCII
+355 
-360 KESGPTESGTGQP
+360 KEVPEGCTLIRSEPTITSSSIPTY
-373 PKWTCSVSCPE
+373 TCSGSCPGQE
-384 SEHCTD
+384 TCEEGTKK
-390 GIRTGYQ
+390 GYQ
-397 QFVWETT
+397 QYAWEDPSIPWTSVNCPKG
-404 ASGSNWN
+404 ASYTKSD
-411 PEQCPPE
+411 
-418 ATYKKGE
+418 

-432 TTGCKTICKNI
+432 TTGCRTICKYR
-443 CEKVTCSSDTNA
+443 CESIQCSKN
-455 TKICEEYE
+455 
-463 CGTAGCSCKR
+463 
-473 YKTVTPSDSGGI
+473 TVT
-485 HVIVH
+485 VKVH

>member
-47 AGTLDLTEV
+47 AGSLDLTEV

-141 ICQNY
+141 VCQNY

-168 CGYDECMAKACNGKT
+168 CGYDQCMAKACNGKT

-193 VECCGEENCYDIM
+193 VECCGDENCYDIM

-214 DVAGTVQDCCGR
+214 DVAGTVQNCCGR

-273 VGQVECCGYEDC
+273 VGQVECCGY
-285 HNKECQGRTSA
+285 
-296 IDKDGNTVE
+296 
-305 CCGIEQ
+305 
-311 CGNIS
+311 
-316 EEKTYEEPAK
+316 
-326 DACCTKI
+326 
-333 AAYSEEFTTPVTGKS
+333 
-348 CRELVSR
+348 
-355 KDCII
+355 
-360 KESGPTESGTGQP
+360 
-373 PKWTCSVSCPE
+373 
-384 SEHCTD
+384 
-390 GIRTGYQ
+390 
-397 QFVWETT
+397 
-404 ASGSNWN
+404 
-411 PEQCPPE
+411 
-418 ATYKKGE
+418 
-425 CQTICGG
+425 
-432 TTGCKTICKNI
+432 
-443 CEKVTCSSDTNA
+443 
-455 TKICEEYE
+455 
-463 CGTAGCSCKR
+463 
-473 YKTVTPSDSGGI
+473 
-485 HVIVH
+485 

>member
-75 ATLSGMQAKC
+75 ATLSGMQANC

-109 NYMSAHGKETCT
+109 SYMSAHGKETCT
-121 DPITTSPCGMSCCG
+121 ESITTSPCGMSCCG
-135 KEDCEW
+135 KDDCEKV
-141 ICQNY
+141 CDNF

-168 CGYDECMAKACNGKT
+168 CGYDQCMAKACNGKT

-193 VECCGEENCYDIM
+193 VECCGDENCYDIM

-214 DVAGTVQDCCGR
+214 DVAGVVQNCCGR

-296 IDKDGNTVE
+296 IDKDGNTVT

-316 EEKTYEEPAK
+316 EEKVYKDPAPE
-326 DACCTKI
+326 ACCTTR
-333 AAYSEEFTTPVTGKS
+333 AAYSHEFVQETSCGKPDVGCTMS
-348 CRELVSR
+348 Q
-355 KDCII
+355 
-360 KESGPTESGTGQP
+360 SGPTFPTTGSG
-373 PKWTCSVSCPE
+373 PKFTCIETCSETQICRAG
-384 SEHCTD
+384 TK
-390 GIRTGYQ
+390 IGYQ
-397 QFVWETT
+397 QYAWETP
-404 ASGSNWN
+404 SGWSSS
-411 PEQCPPE
+411 QCPPD
-418 ATYKKGE
+418 AVYKKQE
-425 CQTICGG
+425 CQTVCGG
-432 TTGCKTICKNI
+432 TTGCRTICKNI
-443 CEKVTCSSDTNA
+443 CEKIKCSGDAVKKDDSNVCTG
-455 TKICEEYE
+455 TVS
-463 CGTAGCSCKR
+463 CGTSGCHCSNN
-473 YKTVTPSDSGGI
+473 PNW
-485 HVIVH
+485 HP

>member
-47 AGTLDLTEV
+47 AGSLDLTEV

-109 NYMSAHGKETCT
+109 SYMSAHGKETCT

-135 KEDCEW
+135 KDDCEKV
-141 ICQNY
+141 CDNF

-168 CGYDECMAKACNGKT
+168 CGYDQCMAKACNGKT

-193 VECCGEENCYDIM
+193 VECCGDENCYDIM

-214 DVAGTVQDCCGR
+214 DVAGVVQNCCGR

-316 EEKTYEEPAK
+316 EEKVYEDPAPG
-326 DACCTKI
+326 ACCTAKPG
-333 AAYSEEFTTPVTGKS
+333 YSYEYKTHGS
-348 CRELVSR
+348 C
-355 KDCII
+355 
-360 KESGPTESGTGQP
+360 KEVPEGCTLIRSKPTITSSSIPTY
-373 PKWTCSVSCPE
+373 TCSGSCPGE
-384 SEHCTD
+384 ETCEEGTKK
-390 GIRTGYQ
+390 GYQ
-397 QFVWETT
+397 QYAWEDLSIPWTSVNCPKD
-404 ASGSNWN
+404 ASYTKSD
-411 PEQCPPE
+411 
-418 ATYKKGE
+418 
-425 CQTICGG
+425 CQTICNG
-432 TTGCKTICKNI
+432 TMGCKTICKYR
-443 CEKVTCSSDTNA
+443 CESIQCSKNSVTVKV
-455 TKICEEYE
+455 
-463 CGTAGCSCKR
+463 
-473 YKTVTPSDSGGI
+473 
-485 HVIVH
+485 H

>member
-47 AGTLDLTEV
+47 AGSLDLTEV

-141 ICQNY
+141 VCQNY

-168 CGYDECMAKACNGKT
+168 CGYDECMAKTCNGKT

-193 VECCGEENCYDIM
+193 VECCGDENCYDIM

-214 DVAGTVQDCCGR
+214 DVAGTVQNCCGR

-296 IDKDGNTVE
+296 IDKDGNTVT

-316 EEKTYEEPAK
+316 EEKVYEDPAPE
-326 DACCTKI
+326 ACCTTR
-333 AAYSEEFTTPVTGKS
+333 AAYTHEFVQETSCGKPDVGCTMS
-348 CRELVSR
+348 Q
-355 KDCII
+355 
-360 KESGPTESGTGQP
+360 SGPTFPTTGSG
-373 PKWTCSVSCPE
+373 PKFTCIETCSETQICRAG
-384 SEHCTD
+384 TK
-390 GIRTGYQ
+390 IGYQ
-397 QFVWETT
+397 QYAWETP
-404 ASGSNWN
+404 SGWSSS
-411 PEQCPPE
+411 QCPPD
-418 ATYKKGE
+418 AVYKKQE
-425 CQTICGG
+425 CQTVCGG
-432 TTGCKTICKNI
+432 TTGCRTICKNI
-443 CEKVTCSSDTNA
+443 CEKIKCSGDAVKKDDSNVCTG
-455 TKICEEYE
+455 TVS
-463 CGTAGCSCKR
+463 CGTSGCHCSNN
-473 YKTVTPSDSGGI
+473 PNW
-485 HVIVH
+485 HP